1 VVSKAIASLKNP
13 IKGRTKMTPQT
24 AIKLYDSR
32 TSPNCHRVKV
42 VLEEKRLPYEL
53 IAVDLKAGEQ
63 KRPEFLRLNP
73 YGKVPVIVDG
83 ETVIYESCIINEY
96 LEEKYP
102 EHQLMPAVYGLRAKI
117 RILIDYGLNHFAPP
131 YQRIRQ
137 EMRGKAERERDASV
151 IENSVKELVR
161 LFQRFEGEL
170 EGKSYLAGD
179 FSLLDA
185 ALIPRYLRMEKW
197 GVGILPN
204 PALPRM
210 TGWLARMK
218 ERPSV
223 QTFLASVS
231 F

>member
-1 VVSKAIASLKNP
+1 
-13 IKGRTKMTPQT
+13 MTPQT
-24 AIKLYDSR
+24 AIQLHDSQ

-42 VLEEKRLPYEL
+42 VLEEKQLPYEL
-53 IAVDLKAGEQ
+53 IPVDLKAGEQ
-63 KRPEFLRLNP
+63 KKPEFLRLNP
-73 YGKVPVIVDG
+73 YGKVPVLVDG
-83 ETVIYESCIINEY
+83 ETVVYESCIINEY

-102 EHQLMPAVYGLRAKI
+102 EHRLMPADHGLRAKI
-117 RILIDYGLNHFAPP
+117 RISIDYGLNHFAPP

-137 EMRGKAERERDASV
+137 EMRGKAKRERNAQV
-151 IENSVKELVR
+151 IENSVTELVR

-170 EGKSYLAGD
+170 EDKSYLAGD

-185 ALIPRYLRMEKW
+185 VLIPRYLRMEKW

-204 PALPRM
+204 TELPRISS
-210 TGWLARMK
+210 WLRRMK

-223 QTFLASVS
+223 QTFYASVS